1 MTLGVARDVALIC
14 LIVPALLCLL
24 LPAALAFGAW
34 WLARRTRFALRPRLR
49 QAGAGVRRTRD
60 ALDGAT
66 RAMTRPI
73 YFGETQAVRWR
84 AMWRALRRE
93 NEHG

>member
-1 MTLGVARDVALIC
+1 MTLGVARDIALII
-14 LIVPALLCLL
+14 LIVPALLCML

-34 WLARRTRFALRPRLR
+34 WLARRAGVALRPRIR
-49 QAGAGVRRTRD
+49 QASSGVRRTRD

-73 YFGETQAVRWR
+73 YFGETQSVRWR